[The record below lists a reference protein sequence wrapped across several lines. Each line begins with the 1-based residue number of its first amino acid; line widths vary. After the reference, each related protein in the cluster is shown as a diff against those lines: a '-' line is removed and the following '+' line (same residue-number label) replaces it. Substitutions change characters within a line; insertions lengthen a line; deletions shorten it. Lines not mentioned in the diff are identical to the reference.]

1 VACEGIPR
9 GFPGRRALAEDAPDM
24 TAPDLDQPP
33 ALRAEPG
40 EDHPKVERL
49 AYSPEEAAEALG
61 ISRHLVYDLLRTGQL
76 RSRKAGNRRLIGLR
90 QIEAF
95 LAEDE

>member
-1 VACEGIPR
+1 MIAADIGALPTARQDEPDEGRPN
-9 GFPGRRALAEDAPDM
+9 
-24 TAPDLDQPP
+24 
-33 ALRAEPG
+33 
-40 EDHPKVERL
+40 VERL

-95 LAEDE
+95 LAEHE

>member
-1 VACEGIPR
+1 
-9 GFPGRRALAEDAPDM
+9 M
-24 TAPDLDQPP
+24 TAPELHLPP
-33 ALRAEPG
+33 PPQTEPG
-40 EDHPKVERL
+40 EGHSRVERL

-76 RSRKAGNRRLIGLR
+76 RSRKAGNRRLIGLS

-95 LAEDE
+95 LAGDE

>member
-1 VACEGIPR
+1 MACEGIPR
-9 GFPGRRALAEDAPDM
+9 GFP
-24 TAPDLDQPP
+24 
-33 ALRAEPG
+33 
-40 EDHPKVERL
+40 
-49 AYSPEEAAEALG
+49 
-61 ISRHLVYDLLRTGQL
+61 ISRHLVYDLLRAGQL

>member
-1 VACEGIPR
+1 
-9 GFPGRRALAEDAPDM
+9 M
-24 TAPDLDQPP
+24 PP
-33 ALRAEPG
+33 LSQAEPG
-40 EDHPKVERL
+40 NEHLRVKRL

-76 RSRKAGNRRLIGLR
+76 RSRKAGNRRLIRLR

-95 LAEDE
+95 LSGNE

>member
-1 VACEGIPR
+1 
-9 GFPGRRALAEDAPDM
+9 M
-24 TAPDLDQPP
+24 TAPN
-33 ALRAEPG
+33 LRVPSHRHAAPG
-40 EDHPKVERL
+40 EGHSQVERL

-76 RSRKAGNRRLIGLR
+76 RSRKAGNRRLIGLS

-95 LAEDE
+95 LAGDE

>member
-1 VACEGIPR
+1 
-9 GFPGRRALAEDAPDM
+9 M
-24 TAPDLDQPP
+24 TAPDIHMWSSRQ
-33 ALRAEPG
+33 AEPG
-40 EDHPKVERL
+40 GDHPRVERL

-61 ISRHLVYDLLRTGQL
+61 ISRHLMYDLLRTGQL

-95 LAEDE
+95 LAGD

>member
-1 VACEGIPR
+1 
-9 GFPGRRALAEDAPDM
+9 M
-24 TAPDLDQPP
+24 
-33 ALRAEPG
+33 
-40 EDHPKVERL
+40 ERL

-76 RSRKAGNRRLIGLR
+76 RSRKAGNRRLIGLH

-95 LAEDE
+95 LAGDE

>member
-1 VACEGIPR
+1 
-9 GFPGRRALAEDAPDM
+9 M
-24 TAPDLDQPP
+24 TAPDLHVPSRQ
-33 ALRAEPG
+33 AEPD
-40 EDHPKVERL
+40 EHHPRVQRL

-90 QIEAF
+90 QLEAF

>member
-1 VACEGIPR
+1 
-9 GFPGRRALAEDAPDM
+9 M
-24 TAPDLDQPP
+24 TVPDLHVPSRQ
-33 ALRAEPG
+33 AEPD
-40 EDHPKVERL
+40 EDHPRVKRL

>member
-1 VACEGIPR
+1 
-9 GFPGRRALAEDAPDM
+9 M
-24 TAPDLDQPP
+24 TAPDLDLPP
-33 ALRAEPG
+33 APQAALG
-40 EDHPKVERL
+40 ENHAKVERL

>member
-1 VACEGIPR
+1 
-9 GFPGRRALAEDAPDM
+9 M
-24 TAPDLDQPP
+24 TAPDLHVSPISQ
-33 ALRAEPG
+33 AEPG
-40 EDHPKVERL
+40 NEHLRVKRL

-61 ISRHLVYDLLRTGQL
+61 ISRHLVYHLLRTGQL

-95 LAEDE
+95 LAGNE

>member
-1 VACEGIPR
+1 MAV
-9 GFPGRRALAEDAPDM
+9 
-24 TAPDLDQPP
+24 PDLYVPP
-33 ALRAEPG
+33 RQTDSG
-40 EDHPKVERL
+40 EAHQSVERL

-95 LAEDE
+95 LAGDD

>member
-1 VACEGIPR
+1 
-9 GFPGRRALAEDAPDM
+9 M
-24 TAPDLDQPP
+24 TAPDLHVSP
-33 ALRAEPG
+33 LGHAEPG
-40 EDHPKVERL
+40 NEHPRVKRL

-76 RSRKAGNRRLIGLR
+76 RSCKAGNRRLIGLR

-95 LAEDE
+95 LAGNE

>member
-1 VACEGIPR
+1 
-9 GFPGRRALAEDAPDM
+9 M
-24 TAPDLDQPP
+24 TAPDLRVPP
-33 ALRAEPG
+33 RRQTELG
-40 EDHPKVERL
+40 EGYSRVERL

-76 RSRKAGNRRLIGLR
+76 RSRKAGNRRLIGLS

-95 LAEDE
+95 LAGDE

>member
-1 VACEGIPR
+1 
-9 GFPGRRALAEDAPDM
+9 M
-24 TAPDLDQPP
+24 TAPDLHVPSRQ
-33 ALRAEPG
+33 AEPG
-40 EDHPKVERL
+40 EDHPRVKRL

-90 QIEAF
+90 QLEAF

>member
-1 VACEGIPR
+1 MA
-9 GFPGRRALAEDAPDM
+9 ASD
-24 TAPDLDQPP
+24 
-33 ALRAEPG
+33 LRAPPPRQTGFG
-40 EDHPKVERL
+40 ERRSPVERL

-76 RSRKAGNRRLIGLR
+76 RSRKAGNRRLIGLS

-95 LAEDE
+95 LAGE